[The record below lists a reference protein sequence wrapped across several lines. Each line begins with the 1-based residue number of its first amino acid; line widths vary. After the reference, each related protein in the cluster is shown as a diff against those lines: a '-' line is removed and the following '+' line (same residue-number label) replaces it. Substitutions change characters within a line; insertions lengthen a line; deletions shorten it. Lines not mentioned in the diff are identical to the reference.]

1 MANAPEVIIIPAR
14 KKIGNRVVKEN
25 EKKIHVAA
33 YCRVSTDSDEQEESY
48 DAQVKHFEEELQKNP
63 AWVSAGIYADDGISA
78 TNTKK
83 REQFNQM
90 IDDAMA
96 GKIDMIR
103 TKSISRFA
111 RNTVDCLQ
119 TVRKLRTKNIG
130 IYFEKEGINTLDAN
144 GEVLLTILSSL
155 AQQESE
161 SLSQNVKL
169 GYQYRFQRGKVNVNY
184 NRFLGY
190 TKGEDG
196 KLEIVPEEAE
206 VVKRIY
212 REYLEGGST
221 ISIAKG
227 LEHDGIKTGDGK
239 TKWYG
244 TTVQK
249 ILSNEKYIGDA
260 LLQKTVTIDTLQKK
274 RVKNVDHLPQYYVKD
289 DHPAIIPKELFF
301 EVQAEMTR
309 RSELRREGKL
319 NEKYC
324 SHIAMSGK
332 VICGECGAPFQRT
345 HWVLKEGKVLVWRC
359 RSRLQNSKKSGCH
372 SRTIRES
379 DLQKAVVKAV
389 QDLVIDENSLYN
401 DICSDVQELTTG
413 NTDIELAD
421 INSKL
426 AELQQQ
432 VLSRVKA
439 GKNTTEL
446 AEEVQQLRERKN
458 EIETAKS
465 ERKRDEDRVAA
476 LRESVEKAKDKVLA
490 YDEQLVRN
498 FIEEIRVFPD
508 KLTIT
513 VKGGAHE
520 DITI

>member
-1 MANAPEVIIIPAR
+1 M
-14 KKIGNRVVKEN
+14 
-25 EKKIHVAA
+25 
-33 YCRVSTDSDEQEESY
+33 
-48 DAQVKHFEEELQKNP
+48 
-63 AWVSAGIYADDGISA
+63 
-78 TNTKK
+78 
-83 REQFNQM
+83 
-90 IDDAMA
+90 
-96 GKIDMIR
+96 
-103 TKSISRFA
+103 
-111 RNTVDCLQ
+111 
-119 TVRKLRTKNIG
+119 
-130 IYFEKEGINTLDAN
+130 
-144 GEVLLTILSSL
+144 
-155 AQQESE
+155 
-161 SLSQNVKL
+161 
-169 GYQYRFQRGKVNVNY
+169 NY

-196 KLEIVPEEAE
+196 KLEIVSEEAE
-206 VVKRIY
+206 VVKKIY

-227 LEHDGIKTGDGK
+227 IEHDGIKTGDGK
-239 TKWYG
+239 TKWYE

-309 RSELRREGKL
+309 RSEPRREGKL

-345 HWVLKEGKVLVWRC
+345 HWILKGEKVLVWRC
-359 RSRLQNSKKSGCH
+359 RSRLQNGKKSGCL
-372 SRTIRES
+372 SRTIREA

-413 NTDIELAD
+413 NTDLELAD

-446 AEEVQQLRERKN
+446 AEQIQQLRERKN
-458 EIETAKS
+458 EIETTKS
-465 ERKRDEDRVAA
+465 ERKRDEERVAA

-498 FIEEIRVFPD
+498 FIEEIRVFPA

>member
-1 MANAPEVIIIPAR
+1 M
-14 KKIGNRVVKEN
+14 
-25 EKKIHVAA
+25 
-33 YCRVSTDSDEQEESY
+33 
-48 DAQVKHFEEELQKNP
+48 
-63 AWVSAGIYADDGISA
+63 SAGIYADDGISA

-83 REQFNQM
+83 RDQFNQM

-332 VICGECGAPFQRT
+332 VICGECGASFQRT
-345 HWVLKEGKVLVWRC
+345 HWILKGEKVLVWRC
-359 RSRLQNSKKSGCH
+359 RSRLQKGKKSGCH
-372 SRTIRES
+372 SRTIREA

-389 QDLVIDENSLYN
+389 QDLILDEDRIYN

-413 NTDIELAD
+413 NTDIVLAD

-446 AEEVQQLRERKN
+446 AEQIQQLRERKN
-458 EIETAKS
+458 EIETTKS
-465 ERKRDEDRVAA
+465 EWKRDEERVAA

-498 FIEEIRVFPD
+498 FIEEIRVFPA
-508 KLTIT
+508 KLTIM
-513 VKGGAHE
+513 VKGGAKE
-520 DITI
+520 DIII

>member
-1 MANAPEVIIIPAR
+1 M
-14 KKIGNRVVKEN
+14 
-25 EKKIHVAA
+25 
-33 YCRVSTDSDEQEESY
+33 
-48 DAQVKHFEEELQKNP
+48 
-63 AWVSAGIYADDGISA
+63 
-78 TNTKK
+78 
-83 REQFNQM
+83 
-90 IDDAMA
+90 
-96 GKIDMIR
+96 
-103 TKSISRFA
+103 
-111 RNTVDCLQ
+111 
-119 TVRKLRTKNIG
+119 
-130 IYFEKEGINTLDAN
+130 
-144 GEVLLTILSSL
+144 
-155 AQQESE
+155 
-161 SLSQNVKL
+161 
-169 GYQYRFQRGKVNVNY
+169 
-184 NRFLGY
+184 
-190 TKGEDG
+190 
-196 KLEIVPEEAE
+196 
-206 VVKRIY
+206 
-212 REYLEGGST
+212 
-221 ISIAKG
+221 
-227 LEHDGIKTGDGK
+227 
-239 TKWYG
+239 
-244 TTVQK
+244 
-249 ILSNEKYIGDA
+249 
-260 LLQKTVTIDTLQKK
+260 
-274 RVKNVDHLPQYYVKD
+274 PQYYVKD

-345 HWVLKEGKVLVWRC
+345 HWILKGEKVLVWRC
-359 RSRLQNSKKSGCH
+359 RSRLQNGKKSGCH

-379 DLQKAVVKAV
+379 DLEKAVIKAV

-426 AELQQQ
+426 AELQQH
-432 VLSRVKA
+432 VLSLVKA

-446 AEEVQQLRERKN
+446 AEEIQQLRERKK
-458 EIETAKS
+458 EIETTKS
-465 ERKRDEDRVAA
+465 ERKRDEERVAV

>member
-48 DAQVKHFEEELQKNP
+48 DAQVKHFEEELQKNS

-212 REYLEGGST
+212 REYLEGEST

-332 VICGECGAPFQRT
+332 VICGECGAPFRRT
-345 HWVLKEGKVLVWRC
+345 HWILKEGKVLVWRC
-359 RSRLQNSKKSGCH
+359 RSRLQNGKKSGCH

-389 QDLVIDENSLYN
+389 QDLVIDESSLYN

-413 NTDIELAD
+413 VSEIELDD
-421 INSKL
+421 INTKL

-432 VLSRVKA
+432 VLSRVKT
-439 GKNTTEL
+439 GKDTSEL
-446 AEEVQQLRERKN
+446 AEEIQQLRERKN

-465 ERKRDEDRVAA
+465 DRRRDEDRVAA
-476 LRESVEKAKDKVLA
+476 LRESVEKAKDKVLD

-513 VKGGAHE
+513 VKGGAKE
-520 DITI
+520 GIAI

>member
-1 MANAPEVIIIPAR
+1 MASTPEVIIIPAR
-14 KKIGNRVVKEN
+14 KKIGSRVVKSN

-63 AWVSAGIYADDGISA
+63 AWISAGIYTDDGISA

-119 TVRKLRTKNIG
+119 NVRKLKSKNIG
-130 IYFEKEGINTLDAN
+130 IFFEKEGINTLDAN

-169 GYQYRFQRGKVNVNY
+169 GYQYRFQSGKVNVNY

-196 KLEIVPEEAE
+196 KLKIVPEEAE

-227 LEHDGIKTGDGK
+227 LEEDGIKNGCGR

-260 LLQKTVTIDTLQKK
+260 LLQKTVTVDTLQKK
-274 RVKNVDHLPQYYVKD
+274 RVKNVDHQPQYYVKD
-289 DHPAIIPKELFF
+289 DHEAIIPKDLFF
-301 EVQAEMTR
+301 EVQAEMAKR
-309 RSELRREGKL
+309 AELRREGKL
-319 NEKYC
+319 NSSYS

-332 VICGECGAPFQRT
+332 VVCGECGAPFQRT
-345 HWVLKEGKVLVWRC
+345 LWVLKTGRVRVWRC
-359 RSRLQNSKKSGCH
+359 RSRLQNGKKGCLA
-372 SRTIRES
+372 RTVYET

-389 QDLVIDENSLYN
+389 QDLILDENNAYKV
-401 DICSDVQELTTG
+401 ICSDMQELLTG
-413 NTDIELAD
+413 DSELELSD

-426 AELQQQ
+426 AEFQQQ
-432 VLSRVKA
+432 VLASVKA
-439 GKNTTEL
+439 GKDTTAL
-446 AEEVQQLRERKN
+446 AEGIQQLRERKKRLRLQN
-458 EIETAKS
+458 PNSSVMKKRLPHYGKQSIRQR
-465 ERKRDEDRVAA
+465 ERC
-476 LRESVEKAKDKVLA
+476 S
-490 YDEQLVRN
+490 
-498 FIEEIRVFPD
+498 
-508 KLTIT
+508 LTMSSWFGT
-513 VKGGAHE
+513 S
-520 DITI
+520 

>member
-14 KKIGNRVVKEN
+14 KKIGNRVVKGS

-90 IDDAMA
+90 IDDALA

-119 TVRKLRTKNIG
+119 TVRKLKAKNIG

-155 AQQESE
+155 VQQESE

-169 GYQYRFQRGKVNVNY
+169 GYQYRFQQGKVNVNY

-206 VVKRIY
+206 IVKRIY

-227 LEHDGIKTGDGK
+227 LEQDGIKTGDGK

-289 DHPAIIPKELFF
+289 DHPAIIPRELFF
-301 EVQAEMTR
+301 EVQAEMAR
-309 RSELRREGKL
+309 RAELRREGKL
-319 NEKYC
+319 NSAYS

-332 VICGECGAPFQRT
+332 VICSECGSPFQRT
-345 HWVLKEGKVLVWRC
+345 HWILKGEKVLVWRC
-359 RSRLQNSKKSGCH
+359 RSRLQNGKKSDCH
-372 SRTIRES
+372 SRTIRET
-379 DLQKAVVKAV
+379 DLQKAVVKAI
-389 QDLVIDENSLYN
+389 QDLIIDEYSVYTT
-401 DICSDVQELTTG
+401 ICSDIQELLTG
-413 NTDIELAD
+413 DSELELTD

-432 VLSRVKA
+432 VLAYVKS
-439 GKNTTEL
+439 GRDTTEL
-446 AEEVQQLRERKN
+446 AEEIQHLRERKT
-458 EIETAKS
+458 EIETAKL
-465 ERKRDEDRVAA
+465 ERQRDEKRVTA

-498 FIEEIRVFPD
+498 FIEEIKVFPD

-513 VKGGAHE
+513 VKGGAKE
-520 DITI
+520 DIAI